1 MMTISL
7 RGALLLTAGFGLGYY
22 KALSDS
28 DEIVNMLADLK
39 ISIDELVKVMKYGD
53 DVVDVESQAIEEKI
67 HEETPQG
74 APVS

>member
-1 MMTISL
+1 MTISL

-39 ISIDELVKVMKYGD
+39 LSIDELVKVMKYGD
-53 DVVDVESQAIEEKI
+53 DVVEGKVIEEET

-74 APVS
+74 EPITS